1 MAENPDIITTWTQ
14 TRVNM
19 TTTEQLGDISMIMAD
34 GYHFANLRFLLESMQ
49 EDDNKEQIKKII
61 TQFYNLCKYAEKL

>member
-1 MAENPDIITTWTQ
+1 MRQSNNTSKKTD
-14 TRVNM
+14 M

-34 GYHFANLRFLLESMQ
+34 GYHFANLRFLIEGMQ

>member
-1 MAENPDIITTWTQ
+1 MRLLHNTSKKTD
-14 TRVNM
+14 M

-34 GYHFANLRFLLESMQ
+34 GYHFVKLRFLLEGMQ